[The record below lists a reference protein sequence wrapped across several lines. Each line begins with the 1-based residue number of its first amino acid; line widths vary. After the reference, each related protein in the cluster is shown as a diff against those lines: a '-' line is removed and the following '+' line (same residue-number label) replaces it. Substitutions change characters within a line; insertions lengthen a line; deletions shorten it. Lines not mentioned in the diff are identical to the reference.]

1 MAINNTSTNINGSSS
16 MFETFGNENKQVISQ
31 STLIQY
37 LENSTVNFPLPEA
50 STSILAALRT
60 DDQEVIDPMLLDQ
73 VIRHLIIAGFEEANA
88 KAMADIL
95 MQTAKKQGVNPLTYF
110 EMNDYTLQLTNDT
123 YKVLNALMPAGNR
136 IGLVA
141 PKVNSNNKQVYTAK

>member
-1 MAINNTSTNINGSSS
+1 
-16 MFETFGNENKQVISQ
+16 MFETFGNENKQTISR
-31 STLIQY
+31 STLVQY
-37 LENSTVNFPLPEA
+37 LENSTVSFPLPEA
-50 STSILAALRT
+50 STSILATLRT
-60 DDQEVIDPMLLDQ
+60 DEKEVINPMLLDQ
-73 VIRHLIIAGFEEANA
+73 VIRNLIIAGFEDANA

-123 YKVLNALMPAGNR
+123 YKVLNALMPPGNR

-141 PKVNSNNKQVYTAK
+141 PKVNSNVKQVYTAK

>member
-1 MAINNTSTNINGSSS
+1 MAITSSSQNINGSSS
-16 MFETFGNENKQVISQ
+16 MFETFGNENKQTISR
-31 STLIQY
+31 STLVQY
-37 LENSTVNFPLPEA
+37 LENSTVSFPLPEA
-50 STSILAALRT
+50 STSILATLRT
-60 DDQEVIDPMLLDQ
+60 DEKEVIDPMLLDQ

-123 YKVLNALMPAGNR
+123 YKVLNALMPPGNR

-141 PKVNSNNKQVYTAK
+141 PKVNSNVKQVYTAK

>member
-1 MAINNTSTNINGSSS
+1 
-16 MFETFGNENKQVISQ
+16 MFETFGNENKQVISK

-50 STSILAALRT
+50 STSILAALRSE
-60 DDQEVIDPMLLDQ
+60 DQEVIDPMLLDQ
-73 VIRHLIIAGFEEANA
+73 VIRHLIIAGFEVANA

-110 EMNDYTLQLTNDT
+110 EMNDYT
-123 YKVLNALMPAGNR
+123 
-136 IGLVA
+136 
-141 PKVNSNNKQVYTAK
+141 